1 MIELNN
7 EIKALIIAGFING
20 YEAGHN
26 DTVESAYT
34 DAEERARDWF
44 DDSEEDG
51 SLKYTV
57 EIMQS
62 REI

>member
-7 EIKALIIAGFING
+7 EIKTLIIAGFING
-20 YEAGHN
+20 YESGHD

-57 EIMQS
+57 EMMNN
-62 REI
+62 